1 MTGMETAVE
10 RGERLREIVEAIPGV
25 IRTFVD
31 TGGPELY
38 VVCEAGRESL
48 PMEAAVHLALA
59 EEGLADDVMP
69 LHIAVLGG
77 SAEQQ
82 RVRYR
87 EAILTRPRVGIAA
100 VRVTLD
106 WQGNTYDGMAEGE
119 GGLPLELRV
128 SARAA
133 LRALESVLG
142 DRIRFELLGVK
153 SIRIFDHDFVAVL
166 LRSPDVPDRRL
177 IGAALASADL
187 PSATARAVL
196 NATNRLLGNYLS
208 IAD

>member
-1 MTGMETAVE
+1 MTGAETEIE

-25 IRTFVD
+25 VRAFVD
-31 TGGPELY
+31 ARGPELY
-38 VVCEAGRESL
+38 VVCEAGREGL
-48 PMEAAVHLALA
+48 PMEAAVNLALT
-59 EEGLADDVMP
+59 EEGLSADAMTV
-69 LHIAVLGG
+69 HVAVLGG
-77 SAEQQ
+77 TSEQR

-106 WQGNTYDGMAEGE
+106 WQGNAYDGMAEGE

-133 LRALESVLG
+133 LRALESVLS

-166 LRSPDVPDRRL
+166 LRSPDIPDRRL

-187 PSATARAVL
+187 PAATARAVL

>member
-1 MTGMETAVE
+1 MSGAETQIGG
-10 RGERLREIVEAIPGV
+10 GERLRESLEAIPGV
-25 IRTFVD
+25 VRAFLD
-31 TGGPELY
+31 GSGSDLY
-38 VVCEAGRESL
+38 LVVEAGREGL
-48 PMEAAVHLALA
+48 PMEAAVNVALA
-59 EEGLADDVMP
+59 GEGLSAGSIAV
-69 LHIAVLGG
+69 HIAVLGAPTG
-77 SAEQQ
+77 Q
-82 RVRYR
+82 RRVCYR

-100 VRVTLD
+100 VRVALE
-106 WQGNTYDGMAEGE
+106 WRGAVYEGVAEGE

-133 LRALESVLG
+133 LRALESVLA

-166 LRSPDVPDRRL
+166 LRCPQLPDRRL
-177 IGAALASADL
+177 IGAALSSADL
-187 PSATARAVL
+187 PAATARAVL